1 VADFARLR
9 AIVRDTD
16 PRGAVSNRL
25 PLLAPMQPL
34 FGGRLRRGA
43 VVAIEGDHGR
53 TSLAMVLLAGVSA
66 AGGWCGVV
74 GVPAFGCLAAEE
86 LGIRL
91 EALALVPNPGPEWAE
106 VVGALATGMDA
117 VLVDPAMPVSGALAR
132 RLAAKARQHR
142 CTLFTLGSAWE
153 GSDVRVS
160 ILRQEWLGLGQG
172 RGRLRSR
179 RMTVVA
185 SHRPHAE
192 LVLWLPAEDGR
203 VHAVEDELA
212 PVRVPAH
219 RRYAWVS

>member
-1 VADFARLR
+1 MADVARLR
-9 AIVRDTD
+9 AVLRDTD
-16 PRGAVSNRL
+16 PRRAVDDRL

-34 FGGRLRRGA
+34 LRGRLRRGA
-43 VVAIEGDHGR
+43 VVAIEGEFGR
-53 TSLAMVLLAGVSA
+53 SSLAMMMLAGVSA

-74 GVPAFGCLAAEE
+74 GVPAFGGLAAQD

-91 EALALVPNPGPEWAE
+91 EALALVPQPGAAWAE
-106 VVGALATGMDA
+106 VVGALVTGMDA
-117 VLVDPAMPVSGALAR
+117 VLVDPSMQVSGGLAR

-142 CTLFTLGSAWE
+142 CTLFTLGPAWE

-160 ILRQEWLGLGQG
+160 VRRQEWFGLGQG

-179 RMTVVA
+179 RLTVVA

-203 VHAVEDELA
+203 VRAVEGGVT
-212 PVRVPAH
+212 PVRLPVARWH
-219 RRYAWVS
+219 ARAG